1 MNQQEL
7 DEAVRLHARWL
18 AGAQGGKRA
27 NLSGAD
33 LNGADLN
40 GASLQGVYLDGAALH
55 LADLCGANLTG
66 ADLKRAYLNG
76 AKLRGANLIGA
87 NLCGANLIGADLR
100 QCIGNGREIKTIQA
114 EPWDI
119 IYTADQIAIERQ
131 QHAISDWWAFTDEQI
146 KAMDDGGALE
156 FWRKWKPIL
165 QAIMGVMR

>member
-1 MNQQEL
+1 MNQHEIN
-7 DEAVRLHARWL
+7 EVVRLHGLWVRSEE
-18 AGAQGGKRA
+18 GGKRA
-27 NLSGAD
+27 NLS
-33 LNGADLN
+33 GADLN

-55 LADLCGANLTG
+55 LAD
-66 ADLKRAYLNG
+66 
-76 AKLRGANLIGA
+76 
-87 NLCGANLIGADLR
+87 LCGANLIGADLR

-165 QAIMGVMR
+165 QQIMRSAEE

>member
-55 LADLCGANLTG
+55 LAD
-66 ADLKRAYLNG
+66 
-76 AKLRGANLIGA
+76 
-87 NLCGANLIGADLR
+87 LCGANLIGADLR

-165 QAIMGVMR
+165 QQIMRSAEE